1 MASIRKR
8 GNSYQITVSKGR
20 DIHNKQILET
30 TTWVPDP
37 EKTDRQNEKALQK
50 FALDFEEKVKNGKY
64 LKGEKMTYQEYI
76 PLWLE
81 EYGQK
86 QLENTSLELCTDVLN
101 RVVLPEIG
109 HLKLSEIQPLHLQHL
124 YSKLEKEGYTK
135 NGQHKNYSHNTLKRY
150 HQIISSTL
158 TAAVQ
163 WQLIESNPCS
173 RVKPPKTEDTDE
185 VKCFTLEDAQ
195 AFLEQLEQPYRVIK
209 RGRRKK
215 DGSPSAEH
223 IEVKTIPTQY
233 KVLFH
238 LALFGGLRRGE
249 LIALTWDDIDFTEST
264 VTVNKSTA
272 RVKKGTIIKQPK
284 SKTSKRTI
292 SLPAATMRLL
302 RKYHIEQQEYRLS
315 VGTYWIG
322 TGNNIFIQDNG
333 LPMDISTPNS
343 VLKKVIKM
351 HNDSSEVKL
360 PDITLHGL
368 RHTSATL
375 LISENVNLKTV
386 SSRLG
391 HSEISTTMDIYSH
404 ALRKKDEEAAASIGD
419 LFAKKNKIS

>member
-1 MASIRKR
+1 M
-8 GNSYQITVSKGR
+8 
-20 DIHNKQILET
+20 
-30 TTWVPDP
+30 
-37 EKTDRQNEKALQK
+37 
-50 FALDFEEKVKNGKY
+50 
-64 LKGEKMTYQEYI
+64 
-76 PLWLE
+76 
-81 EYGQK
+81 
-86 QLENTSLELCTDVLN
+86 
-101 RVVLPEIG
+101 
-109 HLKLSEIQPLHLQHL
+109 
-124 YSKLEKEGYTK
+124 
-135 NGQHKNYSHNTLKRY
+135 
-150 HQIISSTL
+150 
-158 TAAVQ
+158 
-163 WQLIESNPCS
+163 
-173 RVKPPKTEDTDE
+173 
-185 VKCFTLEDAQ
+185 KCFTLEEAQ

-272 RVKKGTIIKQPK
+272 RIKKGTIIKQPK

-292 SLPAATMRLL
+292 ALPAATMRLL

-351 HNDSSEVKL
+351 HNNSSEVKL